1 MSLYSKLYPWQ
12 KKIIDRFSNRKSFG
26 LFLDMGL
33 G

>member
-1 MSLYSKLYPWQ
+1 MSIYDKLYPFQ
-12 KKIIDRFSNRKSFG
+12 KNIVDKFRSCKKFG